1 MKDLQNKIE
10 AVLFLEAKPVSF
22 KKLSKACGVSVA
34 EIEDAVK
41 ALQAEYE
48 EHEAAVTVMREGS
61 NVQLMTAPAQAEFIK
76 EYIATEDTGEMTR
89 PALETLTIIAYRGP
103 VAKSEI
109 ELIRG
114 INCSLI
120 LRNLQIRGL
129 VEEVGETDAGSPL
142 YRVTLDFLRYL
153 GVNKVSDLPD
163 YEELNKNV
171 HLQELLEARENKE
184 DFFSRKEDDRM
195 VEEADAEELKQ
206 AAEGSGAV
214 EVEES
219 GNEEDVEGE
228 DEE

>member
-1 MKDLQNKIE
+1 MPSVYGRISRTLILQLKKRNFYNMQDLQNKIE
-10 AVLFLEAKPVSF
+10 AVLFLESKPVTL
-22 KKLSKACGVSVA
+22 KKLAKASGTSVV
-34 EIEDAVK
+34 EVEEAVK
-41 ALQAEYE
+41 TLQAEYE
-48 EHEAAVTVMREGS
+48 EHEAGVTVLREGS
-61 NVQLMTAPAQAEFIK
+61 NVQLMTAPTQAEFVK
-76 EYIATEDTGEMTR
+76 EYLATEDTGEVTR

-103 VAKSEI
+103 VAKSEL

-142 YRVTLDFLRYL
+142 YRVTLEFLRFL
-153 GVNKVSDLPD
+153 GVNKVSELPD

-195 VEEADAEELKQ
+195 VE
-206 AAEGSGAV
+206 
-214 EVEES
+214 
-219 GNEEDVEGE
+219 GNEGE